1 MRSCHPV
8 RLASS
13 ATTVDGSGPTDTVAS
28 AGMARQARGAE
39 DPQPAGDHRRQMQ
52 VVGRE
57 YCLRAGINNPR
68 FRFRSAEI
76 VLGVGGI

>member
-1 MRSCHPV
+1 
-8 RLASS
+8 
-13 ATTVDGSGPTDTVAS
+13 
-28 AGMARQARGAE
+28 MARQARGAE